1 MESQLSG
8 KKASVMLY
16 TCHNCGGQLWKRRQ
30 SEMVLTARLF
40 RPGEAAQSERLRN
53 QANFLIPESN
63 QRPMDTPSD
72 QTSTQ
77 NDSTS
82 SLTSQ
87 KRQNGTIVLDGSV
100 AKALRQSNQHGSHSG
115 INQSVG
121 AHNATFFRFTPTS
134 VGWHPG
140 GRESCS
146 DPDEL
151 LATAE
156 TPSSTETTQP
166 PANNNKLNTTRS
178 IPKLPTFDGDILQ
191 FKAFWDQFN
200 AIVHRREDL
209 EDVTKFVHLRSCMAG
224 AALNGVA
231 TAAEN
236 YLAIFNI
243 TNEVGKGKEGL
254 LAMHNKLNGPLL
266 ELKAIG
272 KNLDTAVSSFRMALP
287 QLVSQLP
294 KDIQSRWKDQ
304 RVEAGGRT
312 DLADLFR
319 FLGRTSPACS
329 GL

>member
-53 QANFLIPESN
+53 QANFLIPEPN

-72 QTSTQ
+72 QTSIQ

-87 KRQNGTIVLDGSV
+87 KRQVVTYDSERMALKVLDGSV
-100 AKALRQSNQHGSHSG
+100 AKALRQSNQHGSHPGS
-115 INQSVG
+115 NQSVG

-151 LATAE
+151 LATAQ
-156 TPSSTETTQP
+156 TPSSTKTTQP
-166 PANNNKLNTTRS
+166 PANNNKPNTTRS

-200 AIVHRREDL
+200 AIVHRREDF
-209 EDVTKFVHLRSCMAG
+209 EDVTKFVHLRSCLAG
-224 AALNGVA
+224 AALNAINGVE

-236 YLAIFNI
+236 YLAVVIEGNWKESRHRCI
-243 TNEVGKGKEGL
+243 RLPDGTTTTGVPTAKGHTIPMERSTCGK
-254 LAMHNKLNGPLL
+254 LAEEP
-266 ELKAIG
+266 ASQSF
-272 KNLDTAVSSFRMALP
+272 LDFLAEHARRAVDSERSA
-287 QLVSQLP
+287 
-294 KDIQSRWKDQ
+294 
-304 RVEAGGRT
+304 
-312 DLADLFR
+312 
-319 FLGRTSPACS
+319 
-329 GL
+329 

>member
-40 RPGEAAQSERLRN
+40 RPGEAAQSERLRD
-53 QANFLIPESN
+53 QANFLIPEPN

-87 KRQNGTIVLDGSV
+87 KRQVVTYDSERMALSYWMDRLQKLCARATNMEAIREATRALERTI
-100 AKALRQSNQHGSHSG
+100 QP
-115 INQSVG
+115 
-121 AHNATFFRFTPTS
+121 FFA
-134 VGWHPG
+134 
-140 GRESCS
+140 
-146 DPDEL
+146 DEL

-156 TPSSTETTQP
+156 SPSSTKTTQP
-166 PANNNKLNTTRS
+166 PANNNKPNTTRS

-200 AIVHRREDL
+200 AIVHRREDF
-209 EDVTKFVHLRSCMAG
+209 EDVTKFVHLRSCLSG
-224 AALNGVA
+224 AALNAINGVE

-236 YLAIFNI
+236 YLAVVIEGNWKESRHRCIRFPDGTTTTGVPTAKGHTI
-243 TNEVGKGKEGL
+243 PMERSTCGK
-254 LAMHNKLNGPLL
+254 LAEEP
-266 ELKAIG
+266 ASQSF
-272 KNLDTAVSSFRMALP
+272 LDFLAEHARRAVDSERS
-287 QLVSQLP
+287 
-294 KDIQSRWKDQ
+294 
-304 RVEAGGRT
+304 T
-312 DLADLFR
+312 
-319 FLGRTSPACS
+319 
-329 GL
+329 

>member
-30 SEMVLTARLF
+30 SEMFEQKNFTIF
-40 RPGEAAQSERLRN
+40 FWSSE
-53 QANFLIPESN
+53 PEPN

-72 QTSTQ
+72 QTSIQ

-87 KRQNGTIVLDGSV
+87 KRQVVTYDSERMALSYWMDRLQKLCARATNMEAIREATRALERTMQPFFDSRQLRLD
-100 AKALRQSNQHGSHSG
+100 A
-115 INQSVG
+115 
-121 AHNATFFRFTPTS
+121 
-134 VGWHPG
+134 
-140 GRESCS
+140 
-146 DPDEL
+146 DEL

-166 PANNNKLNTTRS
+166 PANNNKPNTTRS
-178 IPKLPTFDGDILQ
+178 IPKLPMFDGDILQ

-209 EDVTKFVHLRSCMAG
+209 EDVTKFVHFRSCLAG
-224 AALNGVA
+224 AALNAINGVE

-236 YLAIFNI
+236 YLAVVI

-272 KNLDTAVSSFRMALP
+272 KNLDTAVSGFRMALP

-304 RVEAGGRT
+304 RVGSWRKNRPRRP
-312 DLADLFR
+312 F
-319 FLGRTSPACS
+319 
-329 GL
+329 

>member
-53 QANFLIPESN
+53 QANFLIPEPN

-87 KRQNGTIVLDGSV
+87 KRQVVTYDSERMALSYWMDRLQKLCARATNMEAIREATRALERTIQPFFDSRQLRLDGIPEEER
-100 AKALRQSNQHGSHSG
+100 AAA
-115 INQSVG
+115 I
-121 AHNATFFRFTPTS
+121 
-134 VGWHPG
+134 
-140 GRESCS
+140 
-146 DPDEL
+146 
-151 LATAE
+151 

-166 PANNNKLNTTRS
+166 PANNNKPNTTRS
-178 IPKLPTFDGDILQ
+178 IPKLPTFGGDILQ
-191 FKAFWDQFN
+191 FRAFWDQFN
-200 AIVHRREDL
+200 AIVHRREDF
-209 EDVTKFVHLRSCMAG
+209 ENVTKFVHLRSCLAG
-224 AALNGVA
+224 AALNAINGVE

-236 YLAIFNI
+236 YLAIFSI

-254 LAMHNKLNGPLL
+254 YFIDRK
-266 ELKAIG
+266 
-272 KNLDTAVSSFRMALP
+272 
-287 QLVSQLP
+287 
-294 KDIQSRWKDQ
+294 
-304 RVEAGGRT
+304 
-312 DLADLFR
+312 
-319 FLGRTSPACS
+319 
-329 GL
+329 